1 MNMVTSTS
9 KRTVALLIALVVSAA
24 RPQSSNEVRDELKK
38 YFDEFHVQGSFVLYD
53 MSNDKYIFCNQ
64 EQFKKSFIPA
74 STFKICNS
82 LIGLETG
89 VIKDENFVMTW
100 DGVVRP
106 VAEWNKDQDMKTAF
120 RMSTVWYYQELARRV
135 GGKRMKYWLDKANYG
150 NADTSGGIDSFW
162 LTGGL
167 RITPEQ
173 QIDFLRRLYGNDLP
187 FTRRTVDIVKKIM
200 IVRDTVDLTLRAKT
214 GRSSQDGQDIGWY
227 VGYLQVKNNVYF
239 FATCIQCANPG
250 NPDFAR
256 ARIEITLRILR
267 ELRLM

>member
-1 MNMVTSTS
+1 MTLMTPAT
-9 KRTVALLIALVVSAA
+9 RG
-24 RPQSSNEVRDELKK
+24 QSRAEVRNELKK

-53 MSNDKYIFCNQ
+53 LSSDKYIFCNQ
-64 EQFKKSFIPA
+64 EQFKKPFIPA

-82 LIGLETG
+82 LVGLETG
-89 VIKDENFVMTW
+89 VVKDENFVMKW

-106 VAEWNKDQDMKTAF
+106 VVEWNNDQDMKTAF

-173 QIDFLRRLYGNDLP
+173 QIGFLRRLYANDLP
-187 FTRRTVDIVKKIM
+187 FTQRAMDIVKKIM
-200 IVRDTVDLTLRAKT
+200 IVRDTIDLTLRAKT
-214 GRSSQDGQDIGWY
+214 GWSSQDGQDIGWY
-227 VGYLQVKNNVYF
+227 VGYLQVKKDVYF
-239 FATCIQCANPG
+239 FATCIQCANPE

-256 ARIEITLRILR
+256 ARIEITLRILK
-267 ELRLM
+267 ELRLL

>member
-1 MNMVTSTS
+1 
-9 KRTVALLIALVVSAA
+9 
-24 RPQSSNEVRDELKK
+24 
-38 YFDEFHVQGSFVLYD
+38 
-53 MSNDKYIFCNQ
+53 
-64 EQFKKSFIPA
+64 
-74 STFKICNS
+74 
-82 LIGLETG
+82 
-89 VIKDENFVMTW
+89 
-100 DGVVRP
+100 
-106 VAEWNKDQDMKTAF
+106 
-120 RMSTVWYYQELARRV
+120 
-135 GGKRMKYWLDKANYG
+135 MKYWLDKANYG